1 MASVLVDYKRSLERA
16 GIDANRRT
24 LPPENVPVRSNLPPS
39 QTHPRGIL
47 MIMSRG
53 AYLFVLIAAL
63 ATVTA
68 CSVNPVTGKS
78 EITFVS
84 ESSEIQMGSESYLP
98 MQQSQGGEYDVD
110 PALTEYVSGVGN
122 RLAKVSDR
130 ELPYEFVVLNN
141 SVPNAWAL
149 PGGKIAVN
157 RGLLTELNSE
167 AELAAVLGHEIV
179 HAAARHSAKRI
190 ERSTLLQGV
199 VVATAVVTN
208 DSDYGG
214 LAVGGAGIG
223 AQLLN
228 QSYGRGDELES
239 DKYGMLYMSRAGYD
253 PQGAVDLQKTFVRL
267 SDGKEADWLTGL
279 FASHPPSQERVNA
292 NTAMAAA
299 LSPGGETGADR
310 FRAAID
316 KTNAVKPAYDA
327 YDEGRKALSDKKPDL
342 AIEQANKAIELFA
355 DEAHFYSLRGDARI
369 VKKQHDMALTNFN
382 SAIRR
387 RDDFFYYYLQRGLI
401 QEELGHDDLAEA
413 DLEISVEMLPT
424 APAHYALGRIAERRG
439 DKVTALEHYKMVAG
453 GQGEVAQA
461 ASADLV
467 RLDIGNNPSTYVLKR
482 CDPDGSGNLVVSVK
496 NNTSIGITGVRIAIQ
511 YTDSSGIQQ
520 RLDRSVSGIIAP
532 GKVVGINTGL
542 GPYTAGSNCPVTV
555 VAARVAE

>member
-1 MASVLVDYKRSLERA
+1 
-16 GIDANRRT
+16 
-24 LPPENVPVRSNLPPS
+24 
-39 QTHPRGIL
+39 
-47 MIMSRG
+47 MIMGRRI
-53 AYLFVLIAAL
+53 YLSLLIAAL
-63 ATVTA
+63 ATVSA
-68 CSVNPVTGKS
+68 CSVNPVTGKR

-84 ESSEIQMGSESYLP
+84 ESSEIKMGAENYLP
-98 MQQSQGGEYDVD
+98 MQQSQGGEYDID
-110 PALTEYVSGVGN
+110 SALTTYVSGVGN
-122 RLAKVSDR
+122 RLAEVSDR

-199 VVATAVVTN
+199 IVATAVVTN

-253 PQGAVDLQKTFVRL
+253 PQGAVELQKTFVRL
-267 SDGKEADWLTGL
+267 NDRKSADWLTGL
-279 FASHPPSQERVNA
+279 FASHPPSEERVRE
-292 NTAMAAA
+292 NTRMAAS
-299 LSPGGETGADR
+299 LPPGGETGEDR
-310 FRAAID
+310 FRAAME
-316 KTNAVKPAYDA
+316 KTIAAKPAYDA
-327 YDEGRKALSDKKPDL
+327 YDEGREALADEKPDL
-342 AIEQANKAIELFA
+342 AIEQANKAIALLPE
-355 DEAHFYSLRGDARI
+355 ESHFYSLRGDARI

-387 RDDFFYYYLQRGLI
+387 YGDFFYYYLQRGLI
-401 QEELGHDDLAEA
+401 QEELGHDDLAET
-413 DLEISVEMLPT
+413 DLKHSIEMLPT
-424 APAHYALGRIAERRG
+424 APAHYALGRIAARRG
-439 DKVTALEHYKMVAG
+439 DKAIAIEHYKLVAG

-461 ASADLV
+461 ANTDLV
-467 RLDIGNNPSTYVLKR
+467 RLDIADNPGNYVLKR
-482 CDPDGSGNLVVSVK
+482 CDPDSSGNLVVSVK
-496 NNTSIGITGVRIAIQ
+496 NNTSLDITGVSITVQ
-511 YTDSSGIQQ
+511 YADNAGIQ
-520 RLDRSVSGIIAP
+520 RRVDRSISGRIGP
-532 GKVVGINTGL
+532 GKVASVNTGL
-542 GPYTAGSNCPVTV
+542 GPYTAGSNCPATV
-555 VAARVAE
+555 NAARIAD